1 MIDKEYEES
10 PEGLRER
17 ISELEAELATTRAAY
32 AELLNAVRV
41 TEEAVRALALTH
53 ANLATARA
61 ELDRIHGV
69 VLEMHNA
76 ARGEI
81 YTKGAAAGAWA
92 ETVNR
97 LGFSA
102 DAKRGATP

>member
-1 MIDKEYEES
+1 MT
-10 PEGLRER
+10 PTTER
-17 ISELEAELATTRAAY
+17 VNEILATRSTDSRRGDMEALSAY
-32 AELLNAVRV
+32 IASLHAE
-41 TEEAVRALALTH
+41 
-53 ANLATARA
+53 LATARA

-102 DAKRGATP
+102 DAKRGAHDHEN